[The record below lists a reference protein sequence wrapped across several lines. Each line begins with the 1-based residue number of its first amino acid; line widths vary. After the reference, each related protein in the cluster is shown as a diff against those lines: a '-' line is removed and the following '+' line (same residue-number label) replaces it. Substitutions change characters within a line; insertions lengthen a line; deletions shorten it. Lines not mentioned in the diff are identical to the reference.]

1 MAWTTPLTA
10 VDGSFTAAQFNTHIR
25 DNLMETFPGKAT
37 DAGQYFITNGT
48 HSITTA
54 TTVTDYDADMDTGT
68 STSYADLSPSG
79 PSVTAVC
86 KGKALV
92 YVSAKMSNSS
102 SNTFTGVSFSVS
114 GATSISASDTR
125 GAYFNG
131 LPAGEAIEIG
141 AMSLVES
148 LTAGTHTFTMKYKV
162 GGGTGTFWHRR
173 ITVIP
178 F

>member
-1 MAWTTPLTA
+1 MAWTSPMTA
-10 VDGSFTAAQFNTHIR
+10 TNGAFTAAQFNTHIR
-25 DNLMETFPGKAT
+25 DNLLETFPAIAT
-37 DAGQYFITNGT
+37 DAGQYFITDGS
-48 HSITTA
+48 HSITT
-54 TTVTDYDADMDTGT
+54 TQVVTDYLADTDTG
-68 STSYADLSPSG
+68 SMTSYGDLSPSG

-102 SNTFTGVSFSVS
+102 SDTFTGVSFSVS

-148 LTAGTHTFTMKYKV
+148 LNSGTHTFTMKYKV
-162 GGGTGTFWHRR
+162 GSGTGTFWHRR